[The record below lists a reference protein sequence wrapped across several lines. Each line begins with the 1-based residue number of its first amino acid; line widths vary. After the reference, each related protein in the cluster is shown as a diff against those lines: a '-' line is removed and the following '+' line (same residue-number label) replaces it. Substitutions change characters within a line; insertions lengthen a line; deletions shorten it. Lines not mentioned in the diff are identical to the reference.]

1 METLNEIKLQSRV
14 TELERSVAALEKK
27 IFNVKKSVSKNVEI
41 LKRHHKSHLQ
51 MINDNPD
58 SEYLKGLASD
68 SEFQIKMA
76 EMNEEHI
83 LQILLYF

>member
-1 METLNEIKLQSRV
+1 METLNEIKLQARV

>member
-1 METLNEIKLQSRV
+1 MGTLNEIKLQVRV
-14 TELERSVAALEKK
+14 NELERTVTALENK

-51 MINDNPD
+51 MINANPD

>member
-14 TELERSVAALEKK
+14 TELEKSVAALEKK